1 MWQRKRRDARRRISG
16 FLASVLAFVFV
27 FEQFFV
33 SLSYAGMSGHAAS
46 ASDAV
51 RSGQVSLEY
60 KNADDVQMIIMS
72 DEASYEAGD
81 TVCLDVYIKNNT
93 DQEISDGS
101 LKFKAKGILEDSGC
115 FEDVGTIGQELL
127 EEMAPSGGESSKLL
141 FTDGGADS
149 EFYTEEEGDEGD
161 NGEMSEMDEE
171 KEVLGQLRDLT
182 IAPGEVRYVQFYF
195 TIDDSIE
202 GNKSQ
207 SVNLTFQYDTENTRN
222 VKVKETFRYA
232 VGAMNLM
239 PVEIGNQG
247 KLEAGEQGKIWLDFE
262 LGEIQDRILEK
273 EMESENEDSDPSK
286 KASGSTASPA
296 QAKRA
301 SSSNAWIKWAE
312 DSSVS
317 KKKEEQPIIKNLK
330 CTVETKGVKL
340 NKFSVE
346 KQGDEDYG
354 TSAVCT
360 FQVDETTKPGIYY
373 GEVTAVYQIGS
384 KKFQTTQGFQMII
397 SNDTMELEEEELE
410 ELEELDDAVAHV
422 TALIEE
428 LPELEEVAEKL
439 AALEDAG
446 DDVGYFEYIMEIS
459 ELAMP
464 VWELY
469 QALTDEQKEQVVNRE
484 KLEAYSVLWETM
496 LLAGEQVFM
505 ISYPRG
511 NGDWNGYENIFPQ
524 DPLTFMGGW
533 KKGKGSK
540 LNIHGVGTWKEMQVA
555 YCIEPGVG
563 RDVSI
568 SSEGKQPEGQT
579 NLLTDSQKALIGRII
594 SSDKAYN
601 GAISLSWTPT
611 NDKNKLCKIMATQL
625 LVWEV
630 VVGERADNFEKIAPP
645 KNTNKILDIISKYTW
660 ADEIKDHYDNI
671 VDDVT
676 SLSKLPAISD
686 ATLTWNE
693 SEGQYQAVLKD
704 ELGLLKDFTVTIG
717 SKELKKNKTITV
729 DGISFTRSKNGN
741 QITAF
746 TKTRPSNTTNIL
758 ITASKKNKEKR
769 YGLIV
774 WSDGKYGP
782 NAGDKNQQDVVY
794 YSTSKVIDYAV
805 KKVTVT
811 IGKSTTTSVTL
822 EKKDAEGGNLLSGAT
837 FDLYKKGLFEGGNG
851 NGSNLKSITTGENG
865 QVAIKNLGVGIYT
878 LVETK
883 APDGYSI
890 TQGETKFK
898 VVEKRDGS
906 LQVQD
911 LNGSALTSITVKNTP
926 KKTAVTL
933 KKTDGNQTFL
943 PGAEFILK
951 KGNDEVGRGTTD
963 ANGEIRFQ
971 NLGAGSYTLVETK
984 VPDGYTVIGSK
995 ETKFDIV
1002 VNNSGDLEVRG
1013 ENGALLPGNIVTVTN
1028 KETAKLS
1035 VTKEVTYD
1043 SSTSQKPSSLEETTK
1058 ETFHIMV
1065 KLGGGGAVI
1074 PQKSLTVNYTT
1085 EGIYSWDIKAGET
1098 ITIEKIPVGTTY
1110 EISETSVPDYTAS
1123 IPNNSGTIVGDK
1135 KGTNSHLITVTNTY
1149 FKSQTTSISGEK
1161 IWDLPAD
1168 EESRLLPDSV
1178 TIGLMQKST
1187 DGSEIQFQTKTVTA
1201 DTNGQWKYSFTGL
1214 PLYEDADG
1222 NRFTYAVKE
1231 ISINWKGQE
1240 IAPIE
1245 GTGIFKIPGEKK
1257 DEILGVFESSVP
1269 ENTDNVKNTWHY
1281 ADHQGKASFLIWK
1294 KDEEDKKPLKGAV
1307 FTLTDHEGAV
1317 QTETTDENGRIE
1329 FDDLDEGVYL
1339 LKETAAPE
1347 GYQNLEPEWRVIIT
1361 KSIKNTASSDKIHWV
1376 NEWQFSIQVEGPGEF
1391 EQAANTLTVENKRI
1405 KAPIQISKV
1414 VELDD
1419 AALSQ
1424 LENAGQDV
1432 SGYRKNT
1439 YQFSIYKGTDTTADP
1454 VAVLEVSDNGE
1465 VKQTEPL
1472 DYGKYTIV
1480 EETNG
1485 LDMPDYTWKEVRF
1498 EVDGTELNL
1507 QENGGIQVEIKDHNV
1522 PIAIQA
1528 VNQFAHNKA
1537 NLAISKKVAYDETTS
1552 YQPDPNQEF
1561 WVEVQLGS
1569 SDELIEHAEL
1579 EAEEPEEENPGS
1591 LTYTTAFQKEGIYRF
1606 GMKAEERVTIT
1617 GIPTSMPY
1625 VVKEYP
1631 VETES
1636 GEADLC
1642 YTFGGIVTETGT
1654 ALGEV
1659 TEENQKLEDIIGD
1672 HGAEEWTETITITN
1686 HYFEE
1691 KMITIEA
1698 EKSWKDVNNQDMAEN
1713 SLLKSLIPDSIEV
1726 NLMRKTGLDG
1736 EDAVVVESGI
1746 ISRENLWKHT
1756 FTQQPQYA
1764 GEKAETPYYYYVE
1777 ETNIHYSGTDTQEA
1791 EYFVE
1796 PIEGTSFFKVMR
1808 VQRTNGFNEVL
1819 GVFEAFYPEAE
1830 EIEQEDGSKV
1840 KPIAI
1845 RNIWNSAL
1853 PVHKGD
1859 ANFSITKVAS
1869 ENQEPLAGAT
1879 FEMAVGDVT
1888 MSYTTDEN
1896 GSITFQDLPEGQYTL
1911 METKAPEGRQKLDTQ
1926 WKVTV
1931 EKELVDVRNSE
1942 ENPSLWINE
1951 WLWTTTIEGNEEN
1964 KNQLTVE
1971 NDLIQGSVS
1980 IVKTLELDGQPVTDP
1995 VYQATHYT
2003 FGIYPGTAAKGAPIQ
2018 TLKVLADGSAVQ
2030 SGTLDYGIYTIAE
2043 ISRASIGSYDWKEV
2057 VFGGVADAD
2066 QEAEGFQVMI
2076 AEQDQVVE
2084 VTARNRYTKE
2094 PEKPETPEGSTD
2106 PEETTAPEGSTDPE
2120 ETTAPEENT
2129 VPEPSTPLGSGG
2141 GGGGG
2146 GRDRDPDPGVDIPDE
2161 EVPLISIDPEA
2172 VPLANLPNEPV
2183 EDTPLVIL
2191 DEDVPL
2197 AGLAKTGDRS
2207 IPIGALVG
2215 LMLVSLLGVLGVA
2228 KKRKDEEEG

>member
-1 MWQRKRRDARRRISG
+1 
-16 FLASVLAFVFV
+16 
-27 FEQFFV
+27 
-33 SLSYAGMSGHAAS
+33 
-46 ASDAV
+46 
-51 RSGQVSLEY
+51 
-60 KNADDVQMIIMS
+60 
-72 DEASYEAGD
+72 
-81 TVCLDVYIKNNT
+81 
-93 DQEISDGS
+93 
-101 LKFKAKGILEDSGC
+101 
-115 FEDVGTIGQELL
+115 
-127 EEMAPSGGESSKLL
+127 
-141 FTDGGADS
+141 
-149 EFYTEEEGDEGD
+149 
-161 NGEMSEMDEE
+161 MDEE

-496 LLAGEQVFM
+496 LLTGEYILM
-505 ISYPRG
+505 TSYPRSG
-511 NGDWNGYENIFPQ
+511 WNGAGGNALDWSNRNSLNFLNGWHNSIPQ
-524 DPLTFMGGW
+524 NGGF
-533 KKGKGSK
+533 SV
-540 LNIHGVGTWKEMQVA
+540 HAVGNWRNNNVA
-555 YCIEPGVG
+555 YCIEPGVPIAIDFVPG
-563 RDVSI
+563 QGNNVGQVEENKLKTLTLEQKSLIGKVITASDAYRDQV
-568 SSEGKQPEGQT
+568 GQSWA
-579 NLLTDSQKALIGRII
+579 LTD
-594 SSDKAYN
+594 
-601 GAISLSWTPT
+601 T
-611 NDKNKLCKIMATQL
+611 NKKNICKIIATQL

-630 VVGERADNFEKIAPP
+630 VVGERAADFTRIDPNQQGYNAVQE
-645 KNTNKILDIISKYTW
+645 IIVNHPWNQQIMSY
-660 ADEIKDHYDNI
+660 YDKI
-671 VDDVT
+671 VDDVERRN
-676 SLSKLPAISD
+676 KIPALENSY
-686 ATLTWNE
+686 TLTWNE
-693 SEGQYQAVLKD
+693 NSKNYQVKLTDANKRLSE
-704 ELGLLKDFTVTIG
+704 FTVTVNG
-717 SKELKKNKTITV
+717 TTLKKDGETKITIGGAQFNFVRKDNEIT
-729 DGISFTRSKNGN
+729 ISTE
-741 QITAF
+741 
-746 TKTRPSNTTNIL
+746 TRPAVSTQFSIVM
-758 ITASKKNKEKR
+758 KKKVGKR
-769 YGLIV
+769 EGYIV
-774 WSDGKYGP
+774 WSDGKG
-782 NAGDKNQQDVVY
+782 GQQDVINC
-794 YSTSKVIDYAV
+794 TGKVGTDDAIRE
-805 KKVTVT
+805 VTVT
-811 IGKSTTTSVTL
+811 IGKATTTSVTL
-822 EKKDAEGGNLLSGAT
+822 KKKNAEGGNLLAGAT
-837 FDLYKKGLFEGGNG
+837 FDLYKKGLSEEG
-851 NGSNLKSITTGENG
+851 NGSRWKPITTGENG
-865 QVAIKNLGVGIYT
+865 QVAITNLGVGIYT

-1245 GTGIFKIPGEKK
+1245 GTGIFKILGEKK

-1269 ENTDNVKNTWHY
+1269 EKTDNVKNTWHY
-1281 ADHQGKASFLIWK
+1281 ADHLGKASFSIWK

-1307 FTLTDHEGAV
+1307 FTLTDREGAV
-1317 QTETTDENGRIE
+1317 QTEITDQNGRIE

-1808 VQRTNGFNEVL
+1808 VQKTNGFNEVL

-2003 FGIYPGTAAKGAPIQ
+2003 FGIYPGTAAKGTPIQ

-2043 ISRASIGSYDWKEV
+2043 ISRASIGNYDWKEV

-2066 QEAEGFQVMI
+2066 QETEGFQVMI